1 MPSIDKKSGN
11 FFSFLPFVAGTSD
24 LEPLTPPDTDIRAV
38 PWFKLDMLK
47 LGHSEFLHVAN
58 NEELGAAFKLWM
70 FAIHQV
76 PAGSLPNNEVVLA
89 QAAGY
94 DHRKKA
100 WQRVRGMALYGWAL
114 CSDGRLYHQTVAMTV
129 LDILQ
134 SLQSRQSGQS
144 GQSGGDD
151 AMERLREQNRRR
163 QQRFKEKQRESQMR
177 RAGDS
182 EAPEVR
188 EGTPASAAPVTAAVT
203 LADSAGITLPI
214 TLSNKELDKDKDQEK
229 HYDNNA
235 QVTLQASLPVT
246 LPNGGLPAAP
256 EGFQVGQQDTISTR
270 EGLVCKRLRELGVRA
285 APHMVVVQEMC
296 ARFTDEHI
304 LAAAEIALERKGAG
318 IHIAYIAAILK
329 DDGKT
334 GKKKPGGGKQL
345 PIAPPNRELL
355 QPVAVGGSHHF
366 KL

>member
-11 FFSFLPFVAGTSD
+11 FASFLPFIIGTSD

-47 LGHSEFLHVAN
+47 LGHSEFLHVAS
-58 NEELGAAFKLWM
+58 NEELGAAVKLWM

-134 SLQSRQSGQS
+134 SLQSRQN
-144 GQSGGDD
+144 GGDD

-163 QQRFKEKQRESQMR
+163 QQRFKERQRDSQKQRVE
-177 RAGDS
+177 GS
-182 EAPEVR
+182 EAPEAR
-188 EGTPASAAPVTAAVT
+188 EDTPASAAPVTAAVT
-203 LADSAGITLPI
+203 LADSAGVTLPI
-214 TLSNKELDKDKDQEK
+214 TSPNKEIDKYKEK
-229 HYDNNA
+229 EKEKQQNSNEP
-235 QVTLQASLPVT
+235 VTLQESLPVT
-246 LPNGGLPAAP
+246 LPNGDLPTAP
-256 EGFQVGQQDTISTR
+256 ESFQAGQQDTVPTR
-270 EGLVCKRLRELGVRA
+270 EGLICRRLRELGVRA

-329 DDGKT
+329 DDGKP
-334 GKKKPGGGKQL
+334 GKKRTGGVNKQP
-345 PIAPPNRELL
+345 PIDPPNRQLIP
-355 QPVAVGGSHHF
+355 PVAVGGSHYV

>member
-1 MPSIDKKSGN
+1 MPSIDKKSVDTT
-11 FFSFLPFVAGTSD
+11 FLPFVAGTSD

-47 LGHSEFLHVAN
+47 LGHSEFLQIAS
-58 NEELGAAFKLWM
+58 NEELGAAVKLWM

-134 SLQSRQSGQS
+134 SLQSRQSG
-144 GQSGGDD
+144 GDD

-177 RAGDS
+177 RVGDS

-188 EGTPASAAPVTAAVT
+188 EGTPASAPPVTAAVT
-203 LADSAGITLPI
+203 LADPSGVTLPI
-214 TLSNKELDKDKDQEK
+214 TLPNKELDKDKEEEK
-229 HYDNNA
+229 QYDNNA
-235 QVTLQASLPVT
+235 HNAPVTLQESLPVT

-270 EGLVCKRLRELGVRA
+270 EGLTCKRLRELGVRA

-334 GKKKPGGGKQL
+334 GKRKPGGGKQL

>member
-1 MPSIDKKSGN
+1 MPSIDKKSVDTT
-11 FFSFLPFVAGTSD
+11 FLPFIAGTSD

-47 LGHSEFLHVAN
+47 LGHSEFLQIAS
-58 NEELGAAFKLWM
+58 NEELGAAVKLWM

-100 WQRVRGMALYGWAL
+100 WQRVRGMALYGWTL

-134 SLQSRQSGQS
+134 SLQSR
-144 GQSGGDD
+144 QSGGDD

-177 RAGDS
+177 RVGDS

-188 EGTPASAAPVTAAVT
+188 EGTPASAAPVTVAVT
-203 LADSAGITLPI
+203 LADPSGVTLP
-214 TLSNKELDKDKDQEK
+214 NKELDKDKEEEK
-229 HYDNNA
+229 QYDNNA
-235 QVTLQASLPVT
+235 HNAPVTLQESLPVT
-246 LPNGGLPAAP
+246 LPNGRSPGAP
-256 EGFQVGQQDTISTR
+256 EGFQVGQQDTIPTR
-270 EGLVCKRLRELGVRA
+270 EGLICKRLRELGVRA

-334 GKKKPGGGKQL
+334 GKRKPSGKQP

>member
-1 MPSIDKKSGN
+1 MPSIDKKSVDTT
-11 FFSFLPFVAGTSD
+11 FLPFIAGTSD

-47 LGHSEFLHVAN
+47 LGHSEFLQIAS
-58 NEELGAAFKLWM
+58 NEELGAAVKLWM

-100 WQRVRGMALYGWAL
+100 WQRVRGMALYGWTL

-134 SLQSRQSGQS
+134 SLQSRQSG
-144 GQSGGDD
+144 GDD

-163 QQRFKEKQRESQMR
+163 QQRFKEKQRENQMR
-177 RAGDS
+177 RVAAF
-182 EAPEVR
+182 EAQEVQ
-188 EGTPASAAPVTAAVT
+188 EGTPASTAPVTAAVT
-203 LADSAGITLPI
+203 LADSAEVTLSITLP
-214 TLSNKELDKDKDQEK
+214 NKELDKYKEEEK
-229 HYDNNA
+229 QYDNNA
-235 QVTLQASLPVT
+235 HNAPVTLQESLPVT
-246 LPNGGLPAAP
+246 LPNGSLPAAP
-256 EGFQVGQQDTISTR
+256 EGFQVGQQDTVPTR

-318 IHIAYIAAILK
+318 IHVAYIAAILK

-334 GKKKPGGGKQL
+334 GKRKPGGKQP

-355 QPVAVGGSHHF
+355 QPVAVGGSHYV

>member
-1 MPSIDKKSGN
+1 MPSIDKKSVDTT
-11 FFSFLPFVAGTSD
+11 FLPFVAGTSD

-47 LGHSEFLHVAN
+47 LGHSEFLQIAS
-58 NEELGAAFKLWM
+58 NEELGAAVKLWM

-134 SLQSRQSGQS
+134 SLQSRQSG
-144 GQSGGDD
+144 GDD

-163 QQRFKEKQRESQMR
+163 QQRFKERQRESQKQR
-177 RAGDS
+177 VGDS
-182 EAPEVR
+182 EAPEAR
-188 EGTPASAAPVTAAVT
+188 EGTPPSAAPVTAAVT
-203 LADSAGITLPI
+203 LPITLP
-214 TLSNKELDKDKDQEK
+214 NKEIDKYKEKEKQQDSNAPVTFQE
-229 HYDNNA
+229 
-235 QVTLQASLPVT
+235 SLPVT
-246 LPNGGLPAAP
+246 LPNGGLPTAP
-256 EGFQVGQQDTISTR
+256 ESFQAGQQDSVPTR
-270 EGLVCKRLRELGVRA
+270 EGLICKRLRELGVRA
-285 APHMVVVQEMC
+285 APHMAVVQEMC

-304 LAAAEIALERKGAG
+304 LAAAEMALEKKGAG
-318 IHIAYIAAILK
+318 IHVAYIAAILK
-329 DDGKT
+329 DDGKPGKRRT
-334 GKKKPGGGKQL
+334 GGVSKQPPIDPPGRQL
-345 PIAPPNRELL
+345 IP
-355 QPVAVGGSHHF
+355 PVAVGGSHYV

>member
-1 MPSIDKKSGN
+1 MPSIDKKSVDTT
-11 FFSFLPFVAGTSD
+11 FLPFVADTSD

-47 LGHSEFLHVAN
+47 LGHSEFLQIAN
-58 NEELGAAFKLWM
+58 NEELGAAVKLWM

-134 SLQSRQSGQS
+134 SLQGR
-144 GQSGGDD
+144 QSGGDD

-214 TLSNKELDKDKDQEK
+214 TLSNKELDKDKDKDKEK
-229 HYDNNA
+229 QYDNNA
-235 QVTLQASLPVT
+235 QVTLQESLPVT

-296 ARFTDEHI
+296 A
-304 LAAAEIALERKGAG
+304 
-318 IHIAYIAAILK
+318 
-329 DDGKT
+329 
-334 GKKKPGGGKQL
+334 
-345 PIAPPNRELL
+345 
-355 QPVAVGGSHHF
+355 
-366 KL
+366 